1 MEVFVNSFH
10 VNMIKNLLLH
20 GGIMFVPLSAASHLW
35 DGSHTAAR
43 RFRTSSEKEKSK
55 IDESFKKSKPEM
67 INMNKLLGDIF
78 VLLES
83 CTATI

>member
-20 GGIMFVPLSAASHLW
+20 GGIMFVPVSAASHLW

-43 RFRTSSEKEKSK
+43 RFRTSSEKEKVE
-55 IDESFKKSKPEM
+55 DR
-67 INMNKLLGDIF
+67 
-78 VLLES
+78 
-83 CTATI
+83 